1 MSLYFKKNFTT
12 TKEQTELLNSI
23 VLRDEDISKKYDIV
37 KEYIGIKYPFINN
50 IDITS
55 LNINNLWDWLE
66 EQKSKYGNQFILSVI
81 R

>member
-37 KEYIGIKYPFINN
+37 KEYIGRKYPFINN